1 MRKFLVSL
9 LEVVEVAV
17 IAVGAVI
24 AVRHFI
30 VQPFLVSGDSMVP
43 SFKNGDYLLIDE
55 LTLRFRAAD
64 RGEVMVFRHDE
75 FTYYIKRV
83 IGLPGERVRIENGKV
98 TIYNEEHPGGFVLTE
113 PYLATNIRT
122 DGVVDVK
129 LDDQE
134 YYMLGDNRTFSF
146 DSRKWGPLEKDQ
158 IIGLVRVRLW
168 PVAEASVFEKPS
180 FNTQ

>member
-55 LTLRFRAAD
+55 LTYRFRNPE

-83 IGLPGERVRIENGKV
+83 IGLPGERVHIENGKIS
-98 TIYNEEHPGGFVLTE
+98 IYNQDNPSGIVLDE
-113 PYLATNIRT
+113 PYLGTDSRT
-122 DGVVDVK
+122 EGALDVS
-129 LDDQE
+129 LGDEE

-146 DSRKWGPLEKDQ
+146 DSRKWGPLEKDN
-158 IIGLVRVRLW
+158 IVGLVRVRLW